1 MGRDKGKVWP
11 REAPENRINQ
21 TLSLFA
27 DSPGELGFLMSSP
40 AQIHYELSARKTRS
54 DDWSLEL
61 ATEDRGLAV
70 STAEA
75 LIAEHKAIGVK
86 VAKETLDPET
96 REFQSVTILA
106 LGEQAPDKK
115 KRVREKLE
123 PLCVAPQDIYSIHA
137 RDRIA
142 RLLEGWLK
150 ANNVTPFEL
159 LHRADL
165 AELLDSSGTD
175 LQHAIQKIAVPEAQA
190 RGSSVHER
198 VRGFQSLADRSN
210 KRLIKDA
217 RQGAFP
223 DLATESFADAA
234 QRICHEPER
243 AYLLG
248 GAVANALAS
257 AMSRS
262 EKILRLLELAN
273 AAPAAG
279 PPRALAL
286 FVLEQPLS
294 EQLGSRS
301 GLDDLLG
308 SGLDL
313 GARLA
318 IMTRLAFHKN
328 VEALM
333 KVEPLVAKSMPAFN
347 PTCARLAMWL
357 ATEDFQQVRVALA
370 KNVMAELIGP
380 RRLRPSDPRGEI
392 EVIRALAMALSAGGV
407 DCLLPADI
415 QEAFT
420 VRSRMLVTADFIENY
435 LGRSSYAVDD
445 ALAMIHLVENVIG
458 AANKRQAARYLSA
471 GISGLRFENE
481 FRFGAESPP
490 ARLRILAKLQKSVS
504 RCGLAVEDYKP
515 IQAKIG
521 EVAALVE
528 SETKLVQQ
536 LGRAQK
542 APIQRLILL
551 LEMAI
556 GDAAP
561 LGSVSEKAAA
571 EALRLARQ
579 DDVRTEL
586 AKSPDHAAQVRGLL
600 QQINRAAA

>member
-1 MGRDKGKVWP
+1 
-11 REAPENRINQ
+11 
-21 TLSLFA
+21 
-27 DSPGELGFLMSSP
+27 
-40 AQIHYELSARKTRS
+40 
-54 DDWSLEL
+54 
-61 ATEDRGLAV
+61 
-70 STAEA
+70 
-75 LIAEHKAIGVK
+75 
-86 VAKETLDPET
+86 
-96 REFQSVTILA
+96 
-106 LGEQAPDKK
+106 
-115 KRVREKLE
+115 
-123 PLCVAPQDIYSIHA
+123 
-137 RDRIA
+137 
-142 RLLEGWLK
+142 
-150 ANNVTPFEL
+150 
-159 LHRADL
+159 
-165 AELLDSSGTD
+165 
-175 LQHAIQKIAVPEAQA
+175 
-190 RGSSVHER
+190 
-198 VRGFQSLADRSN
+198 
-210 KRLIKDA
+210 
-217 RQGAFP
+217 
-223 DLATESFADAA
+223 
-234 QRICHEPER
+234 
-243 AYLLG
+243 
-248 GAVANALAS
+248 
-257 AMSRS
+257 
-262 EKILRLLELAN
+262 
-273 AAPAAG
+273 
-279 PPRALAL
+279 
-286 FVLEQPLS
+286 
-294 EQLGSRS
+294 
-301 GLDDLLG
+301 
-308 SGLDL
+308 
-313 GARLA
+313 
-318 IMTRLAFHKN
+318 MTRLAFHKN

-490 ARLRILAKLQKSVS
+490 ARLRVLAKLQKSVS